1 MAAVDLNNLKKY
13 VKEQESNLD
22 INNSILKLI
31 NESEPVTMTVYRGHG
46 RTPTLK
52 KSIYYSSTTDKRVA
66 TEEFSGKSSASSNP
80 TGCCVF
86 TIHLDNVPAVIVN
99 DKLRGMLDDIGS
111 YQEESEVL
119 FPGGG
124 TFYKDKDF
132 DEPGIKYNGY
142 GEYETWY
149 NMTPN
154 TQEPDVSMPL
164 DEHSNVERALEI
176 IHPEEYDLIETTK
189 DIREMELP
197 LDLTD
202 EEVKEIL
209 KQIEEKKEM
218 EGGKRKPKR
227 KTRNKRKRNKRKT
240 KKVRKSKQ
248 KKTKKR
254 KVKRNHKKRKGK
266 TRKSRK

>member
-1 MAAVDLNNLKKY
+1 MDIDKENLVKY
-13 VKEQESNLD
+13 VKDQETSLD

-52 KSIYYSSTTDKRVA
+52 DSIYYSSTTSKKVA
-66 TEEFSGKSSASSNP
+66 TEEFSGKSSISDSGS
-80 TGCCVF
+80 GCCVF
-86 TIHLDNVPAVIVN
+86 TIHLDNVPAVLVN
-99 DKLRGMLDDIGS
+99 ETLRDLLDDIGS
-111 YQEESEVL
+111 YKEESEVL

-132 DEPGIKYNGY
+132 DEPGIKDNGD

-149 NMTPN
+149 NMTPK
-154 TQEPDVSMPL
+154 TEEPAVTMPE
-164 DEHSNVERALEI
+164 DERNNIERALEI
-176 IHPEEYDLIETTK
+176 IDPDEYDLIESLQ

-197 LDLTD
+197 VELTD
-202 EEVKEIL
+202 EEILLLL
-209 KQIEEKKEM
+209 KQIEE
-218 EGGKRKPKR
+218 RKDIPLAGRVTRKR
-227 KTRNKRKRNKRKT
+227 KTRTRKKKNQRKT

-254 KVKRNHKKRKGK
+254 KVKRKHKKRKGR

>member
-1 MAAVDLNNLKKY
+1 MDIDKENLIKY
-13 VKEQESNLD
+13 VKDQETSLE

-52 KSIYYSSTTDKRVA
+52 DSIYYSATTSKTVA
-66 TEEFSGKSSASSNP
+66 TEEFSGKSSISDRGS
-80 TGCCVF
+80 GCCVF
-86 TIHLDNVPAVIVN
+86 TIHLDRVPAVLVN
-99 DKLRGMLDDIGS
+99 ETLRDLLDDIGS
-111 YQEESEVL
+111 YKEESEVL
-119 FPGGG
+119 FLGGG

-132 DEPGIKYNGY
+132 DEPGIKDNGD

-149 NMTPN
+149 NMTPK
-154 TQEPDVSMPL
+154 TEEPAVSMPS
-164 DEHSNVERALEI
+164 DERNNVERALEI
-176 IHPEEYDLIETTK
+176 IDPDEYDLIETTK

-197 LDLTD
+197 VELTD
-202 EEVKEIL
+202 EEVEELL
-209 KQIEEKKEM
+209 KQIEEKKKM

-254 KVKRNHKKRKGK
+254 KVKRKHKKRKGK